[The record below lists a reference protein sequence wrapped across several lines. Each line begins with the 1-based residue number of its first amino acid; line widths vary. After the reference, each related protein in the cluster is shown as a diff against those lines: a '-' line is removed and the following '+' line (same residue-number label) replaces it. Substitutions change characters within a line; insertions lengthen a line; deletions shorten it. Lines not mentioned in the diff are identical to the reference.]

1 MKSVSQ
7 IQPAKKLF
15 QGERP
20 PETDSQRRGSNPR
33 PSAYE
38 ADALLLSHIGA
49 PFAIHLGHNVPKR
62 SQDLRHK
69 HEKANGRDRT
79 DDLPLTKRVLYR

>member
-33 PSAYE
+33 PSTYE
-38 ADALLLSHIGA
+38 ADALPLSYIGTRMGKM
-49 PFAIHLGHNVPKR
+49 PL
-62 SQDLRHK
+62 
-69 HEKANGRDRT
+69 DRIFT
-79 DDLPLTKRVLYR
+79 SNERAFCQ